1 MLDKRP
7 YRESALLTSGL
18 SPDYG
23 KMSFVIHGAQKLSEK
38 NFPAADLF
46 RELEVEFEDD
56 GNVAKELYTAKNIDL
71 ITNFDAIAENTKAF
85 TMATRIG
92 SFLLKNS
99 VAGVPQPYTYDT
111 LRSVLAN
118 LAQLDCGHPPWTLLQ
133 SSVILKT
140 AHLYENGLLPE
151 PRSTEQSDFLENLVA
166 SGIDNSD
173 LPACPEQYWNS
184 LNLWLNSLIEY
195 HQLKR

>member
-92 SFLLKNS
+92 SFLLKNHFS
-99 VAGVPQPYTYDT
+99 
-111 LRSVLAN
+111 R
-118 LAQLDCGHPPWTLLQ
+118 
-133 SSVILKT
+133 
-140 AHLYENGLLPE
+140 
-151 PRSTEQSDFLENLVA
+151 
-166 SGIDNSD
+166 
-173 LPACPEQYWNS
+173 
-184 LNLWLNSLIEY
+184 
-195 HQLKR
+195 